1 MYPATVKIHFTAFRQ
16 NSYRFV
22 GEPWKIVIH
31 VIQLLKYHLGFFFCL
46 FFSALSDR
54 AYRANYSPHGSSTA
68 WRERLMRESM
78 HSTLMF
84 YSYLSPGSIRK
95 LYLKGGH
102 KLMSRKKRKSIRYL
116 SLVENNIYKY
126 YYIWEMV
133 FDLSYFD
140 CFCVS
145 AIIFWYIYK
154 GIRVWI
160 LFLLR
165 EQFWKVMVQYP
176 IFNEYKYFNK
186 FCLFVQYYRH
196 LKTLRKLNNIFI
208 LLFNR
213 FLRCYIT
220 KRKYIYWNSEEK
232 TLLYILI
239 IL

>member
-1 MYPATVKIHFTAFRQ
+1 
-16 NSYRFV
+16 
-22 GEPWKIVIH
+22 
-31 VIQLLKYHLGFFFCL
+31 
-46 FFSALSDR
+46 
-54 AYRANYSPHGSSTA
+54 
-68 WRERLMRESM
+68 MRESM
-78 HSTLMF
+78 HSMLMF

-126 YYIWEMV
+126 YYIWEMI

-176 IFNEYKYFNK
+176 IFNELYLMNINISIYFICSILQTFKNFK
-186 FCLFVQYYRH
+186 
-196 LKTLRKLNNIFI
+196 KT
-208 LLFNR
+208 
-213 FLRCYIT
+213 
-220 KRKYIYWNSEEK
+220 
-232 TLLYILI
+232 
-239 IL
+239 